1 MTPELQDI
9 KKSQVSQKL
18 SNGTMT
24 ITRKCTSQQ
33 ITGQGWSAET
43 HSIVYNVATADLKA
57 FTAYRTVASPT
68 ESQAK
73 AAQDSV
79 FRAAKLALP
88 FRTGKKA
95 KAKAGRRYHMPVRL
109 VSTGCCLRAPDLLLM
124 NSALRMLLYLS
135 LGLYPL

>member
-57 FTAYRTVASPT
+57 FTAYRTAASPT

-73 AAQDSV
+73 AAQNSV
-79 FRAAKLALP
+79 FKAAKLA
-88 FRTGKKA
+88 
-95 KAKAGRRYHMPVRL
+95 
-109 VSTGCCLRAPDLLLM
+109 
-124 NSALRMLLYLS
+124 
-135 LGLYPL
+135 